1 MVVRHVFVR
10 CMDGHYFL
18 VADNAFC
25 PIDGAYSESA
35 EHIVR
40 LLPTIGDGVTLAALA
55 RAGGPAFRQDD
66 VLVAELPDTVAPPW
80 LLRPWFEGDRDAR

>member
-1 MVVRHVFVR
+1 M
-10 CMDGHYFL
+10 
-18 VADNAFC
+18 
-25 PIDGAYSESA
+25 AYSEAA

-40 LLPTIGDGVTLAALA
+40 LLSTIGDGVTLAVLA
-55 RAGGPAFRQDD
+55 RTGGPAFRQDD